1 MIIEYSNGDE
11 ILVSSKSDPRSQ
23 VVIPRKNE
31 LVDVQGQKYYV
42 EDIHHEPEHPVE
54 EPGYRPYTTHKVTVQ
69 LGKR

>member
-11 ILVSSKSDPRSQ
+11 ILVSLKSDPRSQ

-31 LVDVQGQKYYV
+31 LVDVKGEKYYV
-42 EDIHHEPEHPVE
+42 ERIQHEPEHPVE
-54 EPGYRPYTTHKVTVQ
+54 DTGYRPYTTHKVTIQ